1 MEYITLNNGI
11 KIPKIGLGIY
21 ALNDEDVIVK
31 AIDDL
36 GYRLIDTARMYGNEK
51 ILGRAI
57 KRCSVDRK
65 DLFITTKVY
74 GPDRGH
80 IKTKEAIENSL
91 DNLGLD
97 YIDLMLIHE
106 PYKEI
111 KEMYKALEEGV
122 KEGKIKSIG
131 ISNFSKKQYLKL
143 INNCEIIP
151 AINQVEAHVFYSRK
165 ELQKVLEENGTIM
178 EAWSPLAAG
187 KNNIF
192 TNKILQEIGEKY
204 NKQPAQ
210 IALKYLL
217 SRNMV
222 IIPKSGNIDRLKQ
235 NISLFNFN
243 LDKEDIEKIETL
255 ESKKSLFGWYD

>member
-21 ALNDEDVIVK
+21 ALNDEDIIVK

-57 KRCSVDRK
+57 RRCSVDRK

-74 GPDRGH
+74 GPDRGYE
-80 IKTKEAIENSL
+80 KTKRAIENSL
-91 DNLGLD
+91 NNLELD

-106 PYKEI
+106 PYKET

-131 ISNFSKKQYLKL
+131 ISNFNKKQYLKL

-151 AINQVEAHVFYSRK
+151 TINQVEAHVFYSRK
-165 ELQKVLEENGTIM
+165 ELQKTLEENGTIM

-204 NKQPAQ
+204 NKTPAQ

-217 SRNMV
+217 TRNMV
-222 IIPKSGNIDRLKQ
+222 IIPKSANIDRLKQ
-235 NISLFNFN
+235 NISLFNFE
-243 LDKEDIEKIETL
+243 LKREDIEKIETL
-255 ESKKSLFGWYD
+255 ENRKSLFGWYD

>member
-21 ALNDEDVIVK
+21 ALNDEDIIVK

-74 GPDRGH
+74 GSDRGYE
-80 IKTKEAIENSL
+80 KTKQAIEDSL
-91 DNLGLD
+91 NNLELD

-106 PYKEI
+106 PYKET

-131 ISNFSKKQYLKL
+131 ISNFNKKQYLKL

-151 AINQVEAHVFYSRK
+151 TINQVEAHVFYSRK
-165 ELQKVLEENGTIM
+165 ELQKTLEENGTIM

-204 NKQPAQ
+204 NKTPAQ

-217 SRNMV
+217 TRNMV
-222 IIPKSGNIDRLKQ
+222 IIPKSANIDRLKQ
-235 NISLFNFN
+235 NISLFNFE
-243 LDKEDIEKIETL
+243 LKREDIEKIETL
-255 ESKKSLFGWYD
+255 ENRKSLFGWYD

>member
-21 ALNDEDVIVK
+21 ALNDEDIIVK

-36 GYRLIDTARMYGNEK
+36 GYRLIDTARMYGNER

-57 KRCSVDRK
+57 RRCSVDRK

-74 GPDRGH
+74 GPDRGYE
-80 IKTKEAIENSL
+80 KTKRAIENSL
-91 DNLGLD
+91 NNLELD

-106 PYKEI
+106 PYKET

-131 ISNFSKKQYLKL
+131 ISNFNKKQYLKL

-151 AINQVEAHVFYSRK
+151 TINQVEAHVFYSRK
-165 ELQKVLEENGTIM
+165 ELQKTLEENGTIM

-204 NKQPAQ
+204 NKTPAQ

-217 SRNMV
+217 TRNMV
-222 IIPKSGNIDRLKQ
+222 IIPKSANIDRLKQ
-235 NISLFNFN
+235 NISLFNFE
-243 LDKEDIEKIETL
+243 LKREDIEKIETL
-255 ESKKSLFGWYD
+255 ENRKSLFGWYD